1 MQEFLSNTGIFI
13 FYIMTVN
20 YLLEFHAMPNPSTT
34 TVDTMTDKPQATGGA
49 LSIAILAIAAFVI
62 VTTEFLI
69 VGLLP
74 ALARDL
80 SITVATAGQLV
91 TLFAV
96 VVMVCGPFLTAWLA
110 NVDRKK
116 LFVAVLVLFAATNA
130 LAAVAQNIWVLALAR
145 LLPALALPVFWGTAS
160 DTAAQIA
167 GPEKAGRAVSTVY
180 LGISAA
186 MLFGIPLGTLA
197 ADAIGW
203 RGAFALL
210 AALSLL
216 IAVLMFFSMP
226 TVRAS
231 QPVAMRE
238 QAKILKSPFFMA
250 NVALSILVFTA
261 MFTGYT
267 YLAEMLE
274 KSAGVAPAQVGWWL
288 MGFGA
293 VGLIGNWLGGLW
305 VDQKPLATTAIF
317 SVVLGLGM
325 AASMLFA
332 GLSIGFA
339 VALGVWGI
347 ANTALY
353 PICQIRVMK
362 AATGAQALAGTI
374 NVSAANGGIALGAV
388 IGGVAVANWGAGN
401 VGYVAAGIAVL
412 AALAAGLVAR
422 MSPAVVPAM
431 SPAMSPAAKAS

>member
-1 MQEFLSNTGIFI
+1 
-13 FYIMTVN
+13 
-20 YLLEFHAMPNPSTT
+20 MPNSSTT
-34 TVDTMTDKPQATGGA
+34 TVDTMADKPQATGGT
-49 LSIAILAIAAFVI
+49 LSITILAIAAFVI

-203 RGAFALL
+203 RGAFGLL

-216 IAVLMFFSMP
+216 VAVLMFFSMP

-317 SVVLGLGM
+317 SLVLAAGM

-339 VALGVWGI
+339 IALGVWGI

-388 IGGVAVANWGAGN
+388 IGGLAVANWGAGN

-412 AALAAGLVAR
+412 AALATGLVAR
-422 MSPAVVPAM
+422 MT
-431 SPAMSPAAKAS
+431 PAAKA

>member
-1 MQEFLSNTGIFI
+1 
-13 FYIMTVN
+13 
-20 YLLEFHAMPNPSTT
+20 MPNSSTT
-34 TVDTMTDKPQATGGA
+34 TVEAMTDKPQATGGT
-49 LSIAILAIAAFVI
+49 LSITILAIAAFVI

-203 RGAFALL
+203 RGAFGLL

-216 IAVLMFFSMP
+216 VAVLMFFSMP

-317 SVVLGLGM
+317 SLVLAAGM

-339 VALGVWGI
+339 IALGVWGI

-388 IGGVAVANWGAGN
+388 IGGLAVANWGAGN

-412 AALAAGLVAR
+412 AALATSLVGR
-422 MSPAVVPAM
+422 MT
-431 SPAMSPAAKAS
+431 PAAKA

>member
-1 MQEFLSNTGIFI
+1 
-13 FYIMTVN
+13 
-20 YLLEFHAMPNPSTT
+20 MPNSSTT
-34 TVDTMTDKPQATGGA
+34 TIDAMADKPQATGGA
-49 LSIAILAIAAFVI
+49 LSITILAIAAFVI

-203 RGAFALL
+203 RGAFGLL

-216 IAVLMFFSMP
+216 VAVLMFFSMP

-317 SVVLGLGM
+317 SLVLAAGM

-339 VALGVWGI
+339 IALGVWGI

-388 IGGVAVANWGAGN
+388 IGGLAVANWGAGN

-412 AALAAGLVAR
+412 AALATSLVAR
-422 MSPAVVPAM
+422 MNPPT
-431 SPAMSPAAKAS
+431 KA

>member
-1 MQEFLSNTGIFI
+1 
-13 FYIMTVN
+13 
-20 YLLEFHAMPNPSTT
+20 MPNSSTT
-34 TVDTMTDKPQATGGA
+34 TVDAMADKPQATGGA
-49 LSIAILAIAAFVI
+49 LSITILAIAAFVI

-110 NVDRKK
+110 SVDRKK
-116 LFVAVLVLFAATNA
+116 LFVAVLVLSAATNA

-203 RGAFALL
+203 RGAFGLL

-216 IAVLMFFSMP
+216 VAVLMFFSMP

-317 SVVLGLGM
+317 SLVLAAGM

-339 VALGVWGI
+339 IALGVWGI

-388 IGGVAVANWGAGN
+388 IGGLAVANWGAGN

-412 AALAAGLVAR
+412 AALATSLVGR
-422 MSPAVVPAM
+422 MT
-431 SPAMSPAAKAS
+431 PAAKA

>member
-1 MQEFLSNTGIFI
+1 MASTHSVAPAAVPTQQTG
-13 FYIMTVN
+13 V
-20 YLLEFHAMPNPSTT
+20 A
-34 TVDTMTDKPQATGGA
+34 A
-49 LSIAILAIAAFVI
+49 IAILAIAAFVI

-74 ALARDL
+74 ALSRDL
-80 SITVATAGQLV
+80 GIAVTSAGQLV

-96 VVMVCGPFLTAWLA
+96 VVMLCGPVLTAWLA
-110 NVDRKK
+110 HIDRKR
-116 LFVAVLVLFAATNA
+116 LFVGILLLFAASNG
-130 LAAVAQNIWVLALAR
+130 LAAMAPNIWVLAIAR

-167 GPEKAGRAVSTVY
+167 GADKGGRAVSTVY

-197 ADAIGW
+197 SDAIGW

-210 AALSLL
+210 AGLSLV
-216 IAVLMFFSMP
+216 IAVLMMWSMP
-226 TVRAS
+226 TVHAGAAVSMRA
-231 QPVAMRE
+231 
-238 QAKILKSPFFMA
+238 QASILKQPRFLA
-250 NVALSILVFTA
+250 NVALSVLVFTA

-267 YLAEMLE
+267 YLADTLE
-274 KSAGVAPAQVGWWL
+274 QAVGIAPAQVGWWL

-293 VGLIGNWLGGLW
+293 VGLLGNWLGGLW
-305 VDQKPLATTAIF
+305 VDQQPLATTALF
-317 SVVLGLGM
+317 SVVLAAGM
-325 AASMLFA
+325 AASMALAGVSLWFA
-332 GLSIGFA
+332 A
-339 VALGVWGI
+339 ALAVWGV

-388 IGGVAVANWGAGN
+388 IGGVAIAAWGPGH

-412 AALAAGLVAR
+412 AAGLALVIGKLL
-422 MSPAVVPAM
+422 PE
-431 SPAMSPAAKAS
+431 K

>member
-1 MQEFLSNTGIFI
+1 
-13 FYIMTVN
+13 
-20 YLLEFHAMPNPSTT
+20 MPNSSTT
-34 TVDTMTDKPQATGGA
+34 TVDTMADKPQATGGT
-49 LSIAILAIAAFVI
+49 LSITILAIAAFVI

-203 RGAFALL
+203 RGAFGLL

-216 IAVLMFFSMP
+216 VAVLMFFSMP

-317 SVVLGLGM
+317 SLVLAAGM

-339 VALGVWGI
+339 IALGVWGI

-388 IGGVAVANWGAGN
+388 IGGLAVANWGAGN

-412 AALAAGLVAR
+412 AALATSLVAR
-422 MSPAVVPAM
+422 MNPPTNA
-431 SPAMSPAAKAS
+431 

>member
-1 MQEFLSNTGIFI
+1 MPAVKSTVEMQALPELAKGNT
-13 FYIMTVN
+13 
-20 YLLEFHAMPNPSTT
+20 A
-34 TVDTMTDKPQATGGA
+34 
-49 LSIAILAIAAFVI
+49 SIAILAAAAFVI

-80 SITVATAGQLV
+80 RISVITAGQLV

-96 VVMVCGPFLTAWLA
+96 AVMVAGPFLTAWLA
-110 NVDRKK
+110 HIDRKR
-116 LFVAVLVLFAATNA
+116 LFIAILLLFAASNG
-130 LAAVAQNIWVLALAR
+130 LAAVAPNIWVLAIAR

-160 DTAAQIA
+160 ETAGQIA
-167 GPEKAGRAVSTVY
+167 GTEKSGRAVSMVY

-197 ADAIGW
+197 ANAIGW
-203 RGAFALL
+203 RSAFGIL
-210 AALSLL
+210 AMLSLMIGCL
-216 IAVLMFFSMP
+216 IAISMP
-226 TVRAS
+226 TVS
-231 QPVAMRE
+231 PPQSGGMGI
-238 QAKILKSPFFMA
+238 QARILKSPFFLA

-274 KSAGVAPAQVGWWL
+274 KSAGIEPTHVGWWL

-293 VGLIGNWLGGLW
+293 IGLFGNWLSGLW
-305 VDQKPLATTAIF
+305 VDKMPLGTTAIF
-317 SVVLGLGM
+317 CIVLALGM
-325 AASMLFA
+325 VGTMMLNSA
-332 GLSIGFA
+332 GPGFII
-339 VALGVWGI
+339 ALGIWGI

-362 AATGAQALAGTI
+362 AATGGQALAGTI

-388 IGGVAVANWGAGN
+388 IGGLAISEYGVGN
-401 VGYVAAGIAVL
+401 IGYVSAAIAIM
-412 AALAAGLVAR
+412 AALAALLIAKL
-422 MSPAVVPAM
+422 SAVLQKKN
-431 SPAMSPAAKAS
+431 SRQ

>member
-1 MQEFLSNTGIFI
+1 MS
-13 FYIMTVN
+13 
-20 YLLEFHAMPNPSTT
+20 STNSASPAAIAP
-34 TVDTMTDKPQATGGA
+34 VRRGVA
-49 LSIAILAIAAFVI
+49 SIAILAVAAFVI

-80 SITVATAGQLV
+80 GIAVASAGQLV

-96 VVMVCGPFLTAWLA
+96 VVMVCGPFLTAALA
-110 NVDRKK
+110 HVDRKR
-116 LFVAVLVLFAATNA
+116 LFVGILVLFAAANG
-130 LAAVAQNIWVLALAR
+130 LASIASNIWVLAVAR

-167 GPEKAGRAVSTVY
+167 GPGKGGRAVSTVY

-197 ADAIGW
+197 ADAVGW

-216 IAVLMFFSMP
+216 IALLMAATMP
-226 TVRAS
+226 TVRSNDAAAS
-231 QPVAMRE
+231 GS
-238 QAKILKSPFFMA
+238 QAQILKSQYFLA
-250 NVALSILVFTA
+250 NVALSVLVFTA

-267 YLAEMLE
+267 YLAETLE
-274 KSAGVAPAQVGWWL
+274 QSAGIAPARVGWWL
-288 MGFGA
+288 MGFGV
-293 VGLIGNWLGGLW
+293 VGLVGNWLGGLW
-305 VDQKPLATTAIF
+305 VDRKPLATTAIF
-317 SVVLGLGM
+317 SAVLALGM
-325 AASMLFA
+325 AGTMACVGHLPAF
-332 GLSIGFA
+332 
-339 VALGVWGI
+339 VAALAVWGV

-362 AATGAQALAGTI
+362 AATGGQALAGTI

-388 IGGVAVANWGAGN
+388 VGGVSISNWGAGN
-401 VGYVAAGIAVL
+401 VGYVSAAIALLAVVAVPLVSRL
-412 AALAAGLVAR
+412 AARA
-422 MSPAVVPAM
+422 PANG
-431 SPAMSPAAKAS
+431 